1 LFGNLNLRDMLFY
14 YTEREKIES
23 GEEMELIIKRGY
35 SFDTNKVLMTYPT
48 ENGLAIVL
56 EGSADKL
63 NPVDYQYKID
73 PATKQKVPVKIT
85 KFEITSEPIVVELKV
100 KEEILAFFS
109 LTGGPQ
115 EV

>member
-1 LFGNLNLRDMLFY
+1 MLFY
-14 YTEREKIES
+14 YSEREKIEN
-23 GEEMELIIKRGY
+23 GEEMELIIKKGF
-35 SFDTNKVLMTYPT
+35 SFEISKVLMTYPT
-48 ENGLAIVL
+48 DNGLAVVL
-56 EGSADKL
+56 DGNADKL

-85 KFEITSEPIVVELKV
+85 KFETTSEPIVVELKV

-115 EV
+115 EIK

>member
-1 LFGNLNLRDMLFY
+1 MLFY
-14 YTEREKIES
+14 YTEREKIEN
-23 GEEMELIIKRGY
+23 GEEMELVIKRGY

-56 EGSADKL
+56 EGAADKL

-85 KFEITSEPIVVELKV
+85 KFETTNEPIVVELKV

-115 EV
+115 EI

>member
-1 LFGNLNLRDMLFY
+1 
-14 YTEREKIES
+14 
-23 GEEMELIIKRGY
+23 MELVIKKGF
-35 SFDTNKVLMTYPT
+35 SFDLNKVLMTYPT

-56 EGSADKL
+56 EGAADKL

-73 PATKQKVPVKIT
+73 PVTKQKVPVKIT

-115 EV
+115 AI

>member
-1 LFGNLNLRDMLFY
+1 MLFY
-14 YTEREKIES
+14 YSEKEKIEN
-23 GEEMELIIKRGY
+23 GEEMELIIKKGF
-35 SFDTNKVLMTYPT
+35 SFNIHKVLMTYPT
-48 ENGLAIVL
+48 ENGLAVVL
-56 EGSADKL
+56 EGNADKL

-85 KFEITSEPIVVELKV
+85 KFETTSEPIVVELKV

-115 EV
+115 EVK

>member
-1 LFGNLNLRDMLFY
+1 MLFY
-14 YTEREKIES
+14 YTEREKIEN
-23 GEEMELIIKRGY
+23 GEEMELVIKRGY
-35 SFDTNKVLMTYPT
+35 SFDTDKVLMTYPT

-56 EGSADKL
+56 EGAADKL

>member
-1 LFGNLNLRDMLFY
+1 MLFY

-48 ENGLAIVL
+48 ENGVAIVL
-56 EGSADKL
+56 EGSADTL
-63 NPVDYQYKID
+63 NPGDYQDKID

>member
-1 LFGNLNLRDMLFY
+1 MLFY
-14 YTEREKIES
+14 YTEKEKIES
-23 GEEMELIIKRGY
+23 GEEMELIVKKGY
-35 SFDTNKVLMTYPT
+35 SFDLNKVLMTYPT
-48 ENGLAIVL
+48 DNGLAIVL

-73 PATKQKVPVKIT
+73 HATKQKVPVKIT

-115 EV
+115 AM

>member
-1 LFGNLNLRDMLFY
+1 MLFY
-14 YTEREKIES
+14 YTEREKIEN
-23 GEEMELIIKRGY
+23 GEEMELVIKKGY

-56 EGSADKL
+56 EGAADKL

-73 PATKQKVPVKIT
+73 PTTKQKVPVKIT

-115 EV
+115 AM

>member
-1 LFGNLNLRDMLFY
+1 MLFY
-14 YTEREKIES
+14 YTEKEKIES
-23 GEEMELIIKRGY
+23 GEEMELVIKKGF
-35 SFDTNKVLMTYPT
+35 SFDLNKVLMTYPT

-56 EGSADKL
+56 EGAADKL

-115 EV
+115 AI

>member
-1 LFGNLNLRDMLFY
+1 MLFY
-14 YTEREKIES
+14 YTEKEKIES
-23 GEEMELIIKRGY
+23 GEEMELVIKKGF
-35 SFDTNKVLMTYPT
+35 SFDLNKVLMTYPT

-56 EGSADKL
+56 EGAADKL

-115 EV
+115 AM

>member
-1 LFGNLNLRDMLFY
+1 MLFY
-14 YTEREKIES
+14 YTEKEKIES
-23 GEEMELIIKRGY
+23 GEEMELVIKKGF
-35 SFDTNKVLMTYPT
+35 SFDLNKVLMTYPT
-48 ENGLAIVL
+48 ESGLAIVL
-56 EGSADKL
+56 EGAADKL

-100 KEEILAFFS
+100 KEEILAFFN

-115 EV
+115 AI

>member
-1 LFGNLNLRDMLFY
+1 MLFY

-23 GEEMELIIKRGY
+23 GEEMELVIKKGY
-35 SFDTNKVLMTYPT
+35 SFDTTKVLMTYPT

-56 EGSADKL
+56 EGAADKL

>member
-1 LFGNLNLRDMLFY
+1 MLFY

-56 EGSADKL
+56 EGAADKL

>member
-1 LFGNLNLRDMLFY
+1 MLFY
-14 YTEREKIES
+14 YTEREKIEN
-23 GEEMELIIKRGY
+23 GEEMELVIKRGY
-35 SFDTNKVLMTYPT
+35 SFDTTKVLMTYPT

-56 EGSADKL
+56 EGAADKL

>member
-1 LFGNLNLRDMLFY
+1 MLFY
-14 YTEREKIES
+14 YTEREKIEN
-23 GEEMELIIKRGY
+23 GEEMELVIKRGY

-56 EGSADKL
+56 EGAADKL

-73 PATKQKVPVKIT
+73 PTTKQKVPVKIT

-100 KEEILAFFS
+100 KEEILAFFN

-115 EV
+115 EI

>member
-1 LFGNLNLRDMLFY
+1 
-14 YTEREKIES
+14 
-23 GEEMELIIKRGY
+23 
-35 SFDTNKVLMTYPT
+35 MTYPT

-56 EGSADKL
+56 EGAADKL

-100 KEEILAFFS
+100 KEEILAFFN

-115 EV
+115 AI

>member
-1 LFGNLNLRDMLFY
+1 MLFY
-14 YTEREKIES
+14 YTEREKIEN
-23 GEEMELIIKRGY
+23 GEEMEFVIKKGY
-35 SFDTNKVLMTYPT
+35 SFDTTKVLMTYPT

-56 EGSADKL
+56 EGAADKL

-115 EV
+115 EI

>member
-1 LFGNLNLRDMLFY
+1 MLFY

-23 GEEMELIIKRGY
+23 GEEMELIIKKGY

>member
-1 LFGNLNLRDMLFY
+1 MLFY
-14 YTEREKIES
+14 QSDKEKIEN
-23 GEEMELIIKRGY
+23 GEEMELIIKKGF
-35 SFDTNKVLMTYPT
+35 SFEISKVLMTYPT
-48 ENGLAIVL
+48 DNGLAVVL
-56 EGSADKL
+56 DGNADKL

-85 KFEITSEPIVVELKV
+85 KFETTREPIVVELKV

-115 EV
+115 EVKQFQ

>member
-1 LFGNLNLRDMLFY
+1 MLFY

-115 EV
+115 EI

>member
-1 LFGNLNLRDMLFY
+1 MLFY
-14 YTEREKIES
+14 YTEKEKIES
-23 GEEMELIIKRGY
+23 GVEMELVIKKGF
-35 SFDTNKVLMTYPT
+35 SFDLNKVLMTYPT

-56 EGSADKL
+56 EGAADKL

-115 EV
+115 AI

>member
-1 LFGNLNLRDMLFY
+1 MLFY

>member
-1 LFGNLNLRDMLFY
+1 MLFY
-14 YTEREKIES
+14 YTEREKIEN
-23 GEEMELIIKRGY
+23 GEEMELVIKRGY
-35 SFDTNKVLMTYPT
+35 SFDTTKVLMTYPT

-56 EGSADKL
+56 EGAADKL

-115 EV
+115 EI

>member
-1 LFGNLNLRDMLFY
+1 MLFY
-14 YTEREKIES
+14 YTEREKIEN
-23 GEEMELIIKRGY
+23 GEEMELVIKRGY
-35 SFDTNKVLMTYPT
+35 SFDTTKVLMTYPT

-56 EGSADKL
+56 EGAADKL

-73 PATKQKVPVKIT
+73 PTTKQKVPVKIT

-115 EV
+115 EI

>member
-1 LFGNLNLRDMLFY
+1 MLFY
-14 YTEREKIES
+14 YTEREKIEN
-23 GEEMELIIKRGY
+23 GEEMELVIKKGY
-35 SFDTNKVLMTYPT
+35 SFDTTKVLMTYPT

-56 EGSADKL
+56 EGAADKL

-115 EV
+115 EI

>member
-1 LFGNLNLRDMLFY
+1 MLFY

-23 GEEMELIIKRGY
+23 GEEMELIIKKGY
-35 SFDTNKVLMTYPT
+35 SFELSKVLMTYPT
-48 ENGLAIVL
+48 DDGLAIVL

-85 KFEITSEPIVVELKV
+85 KFETTSEPIVLELKV

-115 EV
+115 EVK

>member
-1 LFGNLNLRDMLFY
+1 MLFY

-48 ENGLAIVL
+48 DNGLAIVL

>member
-1 LFGNLNLRDMLFY
+1 MLFY

-23 GEEMELIIKRGY
+23 GEEMELVIKKGY
-35 SFDTNKVLMTYPT
+35 SFDTTKVLMTYPT

-56 EGSADKL
+56 EGAADKL

-115 EV
+115 EI

>member
-1 LFGNLNLRDMLFY
+1 MLFY
-14 YTEREKIES
+14 YTEREKIEN
-23 GEEMELIIKRGY
+23 GEEMELVIKRGY

-56 EGSADKL
+56 EGAADKL

-115 EV
+115 EI